1 MTPAVVA
8 RSNLPASRDA
18 APASEA
24 AGTTPHPVRP
34 PSIDLAA
41 WVAQRQADLL
51 LYLGAFLLVVAAILF
66 TDYRGALVPPALRVP
81 PRRVHVAVCRQR
93 PAASSLGARPR
104 GRSGL
109 PRAGGAAGAAEF
121 RAGVYRAAAC
131 RGHTAGMGVAAWV
144 QHVDG
149 ALRGAVP
156 GRHGHGYRFL
166 AGFAAVNAWEALFAV
181 LDVAADCLPAWR
193 MLLALLV
200 AVGATRAPAFRRGF
214 LASAAGVAG
223 LSLLGA
229 HVVAAFSDD
238 VPAQLPATYLLLTT
252 GLVVVGRSTR
262 WPALLPAAAS
272 SATGLLIASMW
283 AAGLNAEWLWYPPP
297 PLGAVTL
304 ASRRYWAPRSTE
316 LARFGWLFAAVWGA
330 TPAVVGSGFE
340 EPRARRRT
348 PEPRGRG
355 RCGGR
360 LPRSRVSPRRL
371 DAGTG
376 QREANA
382 A

>member
-1 MTPAVVA
+1 M
-8 RSNLPASRDA
+8 RSC
-18 APASEA
+18 
-24 AGTTPHPVRP
+24 RP
-34 PSIDLAA
+34 PCAFLLAA
-41 WVAQRQADLL
+41 YTLLFVVSGLLLRRWERVREAGPVFLALGALLVPLNFVLAYTELLRAEGIPQEWVWLL
-51 LYLGAFLLVVAAILF
+51 GSSTSMVLYGALYLG
-66 TDYRGALVPPALRVP
+66 G
-81 PRRVHVAVCRQR
+81 
-93 PAASSLGARPR
+93 
-104 GRSGL
+104 
-109 PRAGGAAGAAEF
+109 
-121 RAGVYRAAAC
+121 
-131 RGHTAGMGVAAWV
+131 
-144 QHVDG
+144 
-149 ALRGAVP
+149 
-156 GRHGHGYRFL
+156 HGHGYRFL